1 MAILTTAEVSAMLAC
16 AGSLRD
22 RAFLACLY
30 ETGVRKS
37 ELAALRLKHV
47 QPTNDHFTLWFG
59 KVKVTGEEHE
69 GFIIE
74 AGAILRAWLE
84 AHPWG
89 EDPEAFPFPTASG
102 GPINAVRIWDFIKK
116 TAKRAGITKRVY
128 PQLFRHSRAT
138 HPLQLGVPEAQVK
151 ALLGWRQGSP
161 MLARYSHL
169 TSRTAKAAYL
179 KALGRE
185 PEKVVVPEGVN
196 FDGATMG
203 AVRPMFLR
211 PKAPQVKTP
220 AGIDS
225 EGRIF
230 DSKLLMKEAVAEA
243 LASPATT
250 SPTRTTSLGTLIS
263 GNWWVTSLCR
273 RLISLPSSA
282 RTIMPSYLTSA
293 MAFLGCFPFSHS
305 LHS

>member
-1 MAILTTAEVSAMLAC
+1 MKCGAERSDGRRCITKLGHDGKHRWPLKRLDPKAILTPAEVSAMLAC
-16 AGSLRD
+16 AGNLRD

-37 ELAALRLKHV
+37 ELAALRLRHIE
-47 QPTNDHFTLWFG
+47 PTNDHFTLWFG

-74 AGAILRAWLE
+74 AASILRAWLE
-84 AHPWG
+84 AHPWR
-89 EDPEAFPFPTASG
+89 EDPEALLFPTASG
-102 GPINAVRIWDFIKK
+102 EPINAVRIWDFIRR

-128 PQLFRHSRAT
+128 PHLFRHSRAT
-138 HPLQLGVPEAQVK
+138 HLLQLGVPEAQVK

-169 TSRTAKAAYL
+169 NSRTAKAAYL

-203 AVRPMFLR
+203 AVRPMFLP
-211 PKAPQVKTP
+211 PKAPKPP
-220 AGIDS
+220 AGVDG

-243 LASPATT
+243 LADVI
-250 SPTRTTSLGTLIS
+250 RS
-263 GNWWVTSLCR
+263 GKLEELLRMAGKVT
-273 RLISLPSSA
+273 A
-282 RTIMPSYLTSA
+282 
-293 MAFLGCFPFSHS
+293 
-305 LHS
+305 